1 MLNDL
6 MPNISRHF
14 LHSLLEHDY
23 DSGVEI
29 INTIMRLQPEYVGEF
44 LVSLSGGL
52 DGLFYRF
59 EVDLGSDY
67 YQVKDEAIEYLKKPI
82 EENVEEFN

>member
-1 MLNDL
+1 MLSHL
-6 MPNISRHF
+6 IPNMSRHF

-23 DSGVEI
+23 QSGSEI
-29 INTIMRLQPEYVGEF
+29 ISTIFRLPPEQLAEF

-59 EVDLGSDY
+59 EVDLCDY
-67 YQVKDEAIEYLKKPI
+67 HKVKDEAIESMKKPI
-82 EENVEEFN
+82 EEDQEEFY